1 VPKLPN
7 SFVQRLLLLLLLLL
21 FLPFPRL
28 PGADL
33 SIEEFCTTYNFDGN
47 ISERFKQHRFKRTT
61 AFKFV
66 EVPELKEMGF
76 MKGEVAELKV
86 AIEEWSCAPQ

>member
-1 VPKLPN
+1 VPNAFIAPSDSSNMLIP
-7 SFVQRLLLLLLLLL
+7 
-21 FLPFPRL
+21 FLRL

-33 SIEEFCTTYNFDGN
+33 SIEDFCTMYNLDGD
-47 ISERFKQHRFKRTT
+47 ISERFKQHKFKRTT

-86 AIEEWSCAPQ
+86 AIEEWSWAPE